1 MSLPLSLRAA
11 PLLGVLL
18 FTTPA
23 WATWSVIAVDPE
35 TREVGVAGA
44 TCGPFVWGIAG
55 LSPGHGVVAAQYATW
70 GRGKRAAVDQL
81 AEGKAPDA
89 VLAWLRREDRKPELR
104 QWAVMD
110 LDGRQAGRTGAAVEG
125 DAQIIKGEGFMVQGN
140 TLRSGVVE
148 AAAAAVEAAAGQPL
162 EDRLIAGL
170 VAGAEA
176 GGDKR
181 CSADEAAKSAF
192 LYVAGPDDEAREPT
206 IEVRAS
212 GAGAPWEVED
222 KLAADDMSCAGAG
235 AAPTGWL
242 LSLLGAVGL
251 LWRRRA

>member
-1 MSLPLSLRAA
+1 MPLPLSLRAA
-11 PLLGVLL
+11 PVLGLLLAAP
-18 FTTPA
+18 PA
-23 WATWSVIAVDPE
+23 HATWSIIAIDPE
-35 TREVGVAGA
+35 TREVGIAGA

-70 GRGKRAAVDQL
+70 GRGKREAVDQL
-81 AEGKAPDA
+81 AEGTAPDA
-89 VLAWLRREDRKPELR
+89 ILGWLRREDRKPALR

-110 LDGRQAGRTGAAVEG
+110 LKGRQAGRTGAEVE
-125 DAQIIKGEGFMVQGN
+125 DNAQIINGEGFMVQGN
-140 TLRSGVVE
+140 TLRAGVVE

-176 GGDKR
+176 GGDTR
-181 CSADEAAKSAF
+181 CPADEAAKSAF
-192 LYVAGPDDEAREPT
+192 LYVAGPEDDAREPT

-235 AAPTGWL
+235 RAPAGWL

-251 LWRRRA
+251 LRRRRA

>member
-1 MSLPLSLRAA
+1 MSLPLPLRAA
-11 PLLGVLL
+11 PLLGALL

-23 WATWSVIAVDPE
+23 HATWSIIAVDPE

-81 AEGKAPDA
+81 AEGEAPEA
-89 VLAWLRREDRKPELR
+89 ILGWLRREDRRPALR

-110 LDGRQAGRTGAAVEG
+110 LDGRQAGRTGAEVE
-125 DAQIIKGEGFMVQGN
+125 DNAQIIKGEGFMVQGN
-140 TLRSGVVE
+140 TLRAGVVE
-148 AAAAAVEAAAGQPL
+148 AAAAAVAAAAGQPL

-181 CSADEAAKSAF
+181 CAADEAAKSAF
-192 LYVAGPDDEAREPT
+192 LYVAGPEDEAREPT
-206 IEVRAS
+206 IELRAS

-222 KLAADDMSCAGAG
+222 KLAAGDMSCAGARG
-235 AAPTGWL
+235 APAGWL

-251 LWRRRA
+251 LRRRRA